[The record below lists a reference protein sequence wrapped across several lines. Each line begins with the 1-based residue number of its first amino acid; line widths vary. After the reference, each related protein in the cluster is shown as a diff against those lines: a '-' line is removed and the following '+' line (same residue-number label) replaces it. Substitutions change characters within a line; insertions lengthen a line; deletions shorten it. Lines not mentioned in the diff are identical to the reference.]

1 MKQIFTN
8 LVCIDDIKISRRDI
22 FVENGF
28 ITKKFKLDEETEIID
43 CNGLI
48 LVPSFVDMHTH
59 FRDPGFTY
67 KEDLKTGS
75 MSALKGGYTTVNLMP
90 NTNPIV
96 SSKKVYEDIIKR
108 AEDLDLIDIKQVFSI
123 TKDFKSNDLS
133 HLKDLPK
140 GLLFLSNDG
149 KGVDDDF
156 SMYQAI
162 KIAKENKLK
171 FTLHEEC
178 KEISKYDYEIAEDLM
193 TLRDCYLS
201 YKMDVPIHFS
211 HVSTKGSI
219 EAIKHFKD
227 LGAKI
232 TCEVTPHHIYFSK
245 RDDLKVNPPI
255 RKEKDRLALIEMIKK
270 GYVDC
275 ISTDHAPHTKEEK
288 NEGKPG
294 FIGLET
300 AFSTSYMTL
309 VKSGIISLNDL
320 VRIMSTNP
328 SKLLEIKKGKIE
340 EGYLADFTLID
351 LDKTYIYKEED
362 ILSKSKNSLFI
373 DKKLDGQIVRVYKKG
388 ILKYD
393 INRKTL

>member
-8 LVCIDDIKISRRDI
+8 LVAIDDIKISKRDI
-22 FVENGF
+22 FVEDGF
-28 ITKKFKLDEETEIID
+28 ITTEFKSDEETEIID

-75 MSALKGGYTTVNLMP
+75 MTALKGGYTTVNLMP

-96 SSKKVYEDIIKR
+96 SSKKVYEDIVKR
-108 AEDLDLIDIKQVFSI
+108 AKDLDLIDIKQVYSI
-123 TKDFKSNDLS
+123 TKDFKSDDLS
-133 HLKDLPK
+133 HLKDLPE

-162 KIAKENKLK
+162 KIAKKNNLK

-178 KEISKYDYEIAEDLM
+178 REISKYDYEIAEDVM

-201 YKMDVPIHFS
+201 YKMDMPIHFS
-211 HVSTKGSI
+211 HVSTKGAI
-219 EAIKHFKD
+219 EAIRYFKD

-232 TCEVTPHHIYFSK
+232 TCEVTPHHIYFSDRK
-245 RDDLKVNPPI
+245 ELKVNPPI
-255 RKEKDRLALIEMIKK
+255 RKEKDRLALLDMIKK

-275 ISTDHAPHTKEEK
+275 IATDHAPHSKEEK
-288 NEGKPG
+288 ENGKPG

-320 VRIMSTNP
+320 IKLMSTNP

-340 EGYLADFTLID
+340 DGYMADFTLID
-351 LDKTYIYKEED
+351 LDKVCEYKEED

-373 DKKLDGQIVRVYKKG
+373 NQKLQGQIVRVYKKG

-393 INRKTL
+393 LNGKTL

>member
-8 LVCIDDIKISRRDI
+8 LVAIDDINISKRDI
-22 FVENGF
+22 FVEDGF
-28 ITKKFKLDEETEIID
+28 ITTEFKFDEETEIID
-43 CNGLI
+43 CNGLV

-59 FRDPGFTY
+59 FRDPGFTH

-96 SSKKVYEDIIKR
+96 SSKKVYEDIVKR
-108 AEDLDLIDIKQVFSI
+108 AKDLDLIDIKQVYSI
-123 TKDFKSNDLS
+123 TKDFKSDDLS
-133 HLKDLPK
+133 HLKDLPE

-162 KIAKENKLK
+162 KIAKKNNLK

-178 KEISKYDYEIAEDLM
+178 KEISKYDYEIAEDVM

-201 YKMDVPIHFS
+201 YKMDMPIHFS
-211 HVSTKGSI
+211 HVSTKGAI
-219 EAIKHFKD
+219 EAIRYFRD
-227 LGAKI
+227 LGANI
-232 TCEVTPHHIYFSK
+232 TCEVTPHHIYFSD

-255 RKEKDRLALIEMIKK
+255 RKEKDRLALLDMIKK

-275 ISTDHAPHTKEEK
+275 IATDHAPHSKEEK
-288 NEGKPG
+288 ENGKPG

-309 VKSGIISLNDL
+309 VKAGIISLNDL
-320 VRIMSTNP
+320 IRLMSTNP
-328 SKLLEIKKGKIE
+328 SKLLEIKKGKIK
-340 EGYLADFTLID
+340 EGYMADFTLID
-351 LDKTYIYKEED
+351 LDKIYEYKEED

-373 DKKLDGQIVRVYKKG
+373 NQKLQGQIVRVYKKG

-393 INRKTL
+393 INGKTL

>member
-8 LVCIDDIKISRRDI
+8 LVAIDDINISKRDI
-22 FVENGF
+22 FVEDGF
-28 ITKKFKLDEETEIID
+28 ITTEFKSDEETEIID
-43 CNGLI
+43 CNGLV

-59 FRDPGFTY
+59 FRDPGFTH

-96 SSKKVYEDIIKR
+96 SSKKVYEDIVKR
-108 AEDLDLIDIKQVFSI
+108 AKDLDLIDIKQVYSI
-123 TKDFKSNDLS
+123 TKDFKSDDLS
-133 HLKDLPK
+133 HLKDLPE

-162 KIAKENKLK
+162 KIAKKNNLK

-178 KEISKYDYEIAEDLM
+178 KEISKYDYEIAEDVM

-201 YKMDVPIHFS
+201 YKMDMPIHFS
-211 HVSTKGSI
+211 HVSTKGAI
-219 EAIKHFKD
+219 EAIRYFKD

-232 TCEVTPHHIYFSK
+232 TCEVTPHHIYFSDRK
-245 RDDLKVNPPI
+245 ELKVNPPI
-255 RKEKDRLALIEMIKK
+255 RKEKDRLALLDMIKK

-275 ISTDHAPHTKEEK
+275 IATDHAPHSKEEK
-288 NEGKPG
+288 ENGKPG

-309 VKSGIISLNDL
+309 VKAGIISLNDL
-320 VRIMSTNP
+320 IRLMSTNP
-328 SKLLEIKKGKIE
+328 SKLLEIKKGKIK
-340 EGYLADFTLID
+340 EGYMADFTLID
-351 LDKTYIYKEED
+351 LDKIYEYKEED

-373 DKKLDGQIVRVYKKG
+373 NQKLQGQIVRVYKKG

-393 INRKTL
+393 LNGKTL

>member
-8 LVCIDDIKISRRDI
+8 LVGIDDIKISRRDI

-245 RDDLKVNPPI
+245 RNDLKVNPPI
-255 RKEKDRLALIEMIKK
+255 REEKDRLALIEMIKK

-320 VRIMSTNP
+320 VLS
-328 SKLLEIKKGKIE
+328 
-340 EGYLADFTLID
+340 LIH
-351 LDKTYIYKEED
+351 I
-362 ILSKSKNSLFI
+362 
-373 DKKLDGQIVRVYKKG
+373 
-388 ILKYD
+388 
-393 INRKTL
+393 

>member
-8 LVCIDDIKISRRDI
+8 LVAIDDINISKRDI
-22 FVENGF
+22 FVEDGF
-28 ITKKFKLDEETEIID
+28 ITTEFKSDEETEIID
-43 CNGLI
+43 CNGLV

-59 FRDPGFTY
+59 FRDPGFTH

-96 SSKKVYEDIIKR
+96 SSKKVYEDIVKR
-108 AEDLDLIDIKQVFSI
+108 AKDLDLIDIKQVYSI
-123 TKDFKSNDLS
+123 TKDFKSDDLS
-133 HLKDLPK
+133 HLKDLPE

-162 KIAKENKLK
+162 KIAKKNNLK

-178 KEISKYDYEIAEDLM
+178 KEISKYDYEIAEDVM

-201 YKMDVPIHFS
+201 YKMDMPIHFS
-211 HVSTKGSI
+211 HVSTKGAI
-219 EAIKHFKD
+219 EAIRYFKD

-232 TCEVTPHHIYFSK
+232 TCEVTPHHIYFSNRK
-245 RDDLKVNPPI
+245 ELKVNPPI
-255 RKEKDRLALIEMIKK
+255 RKEKDRLALLDMIKK

-275 ISTDHAPHTKEEK
+275 IATDHAPHSKEEK
-288 NEGKPG
+288 ENGKPG

-309 VKSGIISLNDL
+309 VKAGIISLNDL
-320 VRIMSTNP
+320 IKLMSTNP
-328 SKLLEIKKGKIE
+328 SKLLEIKKGKIK
-340 EGYLADFTLID
+340 EGYMSDFTLID
-351 LDKTYIYKEED
+351 LDKIYEYKEED

-373 DKKLDGQIVRVYKKG
+373 NQKLQGQIVRVYKKG

-393 INRKTL
+393 LNGKTI

>member
-1 MKQIFTN
+1 MKKIFTN
-8 LVCIDDIKISRRDI
+8 LVAVDDVNISRRDI
-22 FVENGF
+22 FVEDGL
-28 ITKKFKLDEETEIID
+28 ITKEFEKDEETEIID

-90 NTNPIV
+90 NTKPIV
-96 SSKKVYEDIIKR
+96 SSKKVYKDIINRSK
-108 AEDLDLIDIKQVFSI
+108 ELDLIDIKQVYSI
-123 TKDFKSNDLS
+123 TKDFSSDDLS

-156 SMYQAI
+156 SMYKAI
-162 KIAKENKLK
+162 KIAKEKNLK
-171 FTLHEEC
+171 FSLHEEC

-193 TLRDCYLS
+193 TLRDCYFS

-219 EAIKHFKD
+219 EAIKYFKD

-232 TCEVTPHHIYFSK
+232 TCEVTPHHIFFSE

-255 RKEKDRLALIEMIKK
+255 RKEKDKKTLLEMIKK

-288 NEGKPG
+288 SNGKPG

-300 AFSTSYMTL
+300 AFSTSYMSL

-320 VRIMSTNP
+320 IRLMSTNP
-328 SKLLEIKKGKIE
+328 SKLLEIKKGKLE

-351 LDKTYIYKEED
+351 LDKTYVYREED

-373 DKKLDGQIVRVYKKG
+373 GKELEGEIIRVYKKG

-393 INRKTL
+393 LNGKTL